1 MKNRRDRLAR
11 AREINDQLWRLK
23 QIQLAQAESNVAAL
37 RAAESASFDLLVHS
51 EPRILLPYI
60 VTLATR
66 RAEAEAALLQAQE
79 RAREYGRR
87 MKLTEKLHKAAN
99 EIARRG
105 ESAFELQIS
114 VEGDDVSAR

>member
-37 RAAESASFDLLVHS
+37 RAAESASFDLLAHS

-87 MKLTEKLHKAAN
+87 MKLTEKLHKAAD

-105 ESAFELQIS
+105 ENAFELQIS
-114 VEGDDVSAR
+114 AEGDDVSAR